1 MNKLIIT
8 TNLSPGKIFQLV
20 QGDITAESTDA
31 IVNAAN
37 ENLIHGA
44 GVAGAISLR
53 GGPEIQTE
61 SNAWV
66 REHGPVSHAE
76 PAWTTGGKLPCRY
89 VIHAVGPEWRNPQ
102 SAKEIEITDG
112 NLDSAVRGSLHLADE
127 LELESISF
135 PAISTGIFG
144 FPKERAAK
152 VIINSITNYFQN
164 TSNSKIKTVRL
175 VLYDSPTLSA
185 FQKAWHDYFHA

>member
-1 MNKLIIT
+1 VNNLIIK
-8 TNLSPGKIFQLV
+8 TNLSPGITLQLV
-20 QGDITAESTDA
+20 QGDITAETTAA

-44 GVAGAISLR
+44 GVAGAISR
-53 GGPEIQTE
+53 GGGPDIQIE

-66 REHGPVSHAE
+66 RKHGPVNPAE
-76 PAWTTGGKLPCRY
+76 PAWTTGGKLPCQY
-89 VIHAVGPEWRNPQ
+89 VIHAVGPAWREPRN
-102 SAKEIEITDG
+102 ADEGEKEDG
-112 NLDSAVRGSLHLADE
+112 DLEAAVRGSLHLADH
-127 LELESISF
+127 LGLESISF

-152 VIINSITNYFQN
+152 VTIDSISRYFQN

-185 FQKAWHDYFHA
+185 FQKAWHDHFHA